1 MLVSSRLRQRLRLA
15 EAGVAQTRWAILR
28 GDAEPGFAAVVGPLD
43 RKGRRLAEE
52 ATGGA
57 EVTVTAWSSDGAFTA
72 LLGSGRAAGLAARA
86 AAALGI
92 EHGLT
97 STRLRLGL
105 DGPRVVEL
113 RTDVSDREAELCRLA
128 ARDRRARARARRGS
142 RAVRRSRVR
151 TLRHGR
157 CPSRLTSNVRNRY
170 LRLAGT
176 LAVTGLCTAY
186 LIWKIDLSRT
196 LHLLA
201 HAHFGYFLGAVAI
214 MIGTVWP
221 MAWRWQQLLDV
232 RGIHERLS
240 WLTRAYFVAYTA
252 GQLLPTAVGGDAVR
266 IYETARRHPGEGGP
280 VAGSV
285 LLERALGG
293 AATLALAAVGF
304 ALALGH
310 YDVGAYLWIE
320 GSFVLATIVL
330 AVALFSRRARPLL
343 AKTVPLL
350 RLIRVERP
358 IRAAYEGIHAY
369 RDHPQLLVGVF
380 TLTLA
385 VQTIRVLA
393 IWLAGRAV
401 GVDLSPRPYYV
412 MGPLLFLVLL
422 LPISVNGIAVRESF
436 FVSFLGNLGV
446 DADKAFA
453 TGFLFFVVT
462 LCLSAPG
469 AVHPRLAEPAR
480 LHARDRARWLTSP
493 SSSSRSTRCRGSSRR
508 SRACAGTRRSSS
520 TTARPTARS
529 SSCASAFPRR
539 A

>member
-1 MLVSSRLRQRLRLA
+1 VN
-15 EAGVAQTRWAILR
+15 
-28 GDAEPGFAAVVGPLD
+28 
-43 RKGRRLAEE
+43 K
-52 ATGGA
+52 
-57 EVTVTAWSSDGAFTA
+57 
-72 LLGSGRAAGLAARA
+72 
-86 AAALGI
+86 
-92 EHGLT
+92 
-97 STRLRLGL
+97 
-105 DGPRVVEL
+105 
-113 RTDVSDREAELCRLA
+113 
-128 ARDRRARARARRGS
+128 
-142 RAVRRSRVR
+142 
-151 TLRHGR
+151 
-157 CPSRLTSNVRNRY
+157 RY

-186 LIWKIDLSRT
+186 LVWKIDLSTT

-201 HAHFGYFLGAVAI
+201 HAHVGYFLGAVAI
-214 MIGTVWP
+214 MIGTVIP
-221 MAWRWQQLLDV
+221 MAWRWQQLLAV
-232 RGIHERLS
+232 RGIHDPLG

-266 IYETARRHPGEGGP
+266 IYETIRRHPGQGGP

-320 GSFVLATIVL
+320 GAFVLGTLVL
-330 AVALFSRRARPLL
+330 AVALFSRRVRPLL
-343 AKTVPLL
+343 AKSVPFL
-350 RLIRVERP
+350 RLIRLERP

-369 RDHPQLLVGVF
+369 RGHPRLLLGVF

-385 VQTIRVLA
+385 VQAIRVLA
-393 IWLAGRAV
+393 IWLTGRAV

-422 LPISVNGIAVRESF
+422 LPVSVNGIAVRESF

-446 DADKAFA
+446 SADKAFA

-469 AVHPRLAEPAR
+469 AVILGWQSLRGF
-480 LHARDRARWLTSP
+480 
-493 SSSSRSTRCRGSSRR
+493 TREAAAPDG
-508 SRACAGTRRSSS
+508 
-520 TTARPTARS
+520 
-529 SSCASAFPRR
+529 
-539 A
+539 